1 MTYKELAER
10 ELEKAKRN
18 ILQAWNKPNVTAEE
32 LENLHRLVDYRKLVC
47 ELMNI
52 DVVVS
57 KKEITKEVAREI
69 FEEIEKFDRRPIP
82 ESKPVYIL
90 KQSDFDELKKKY
102 GVTDEVQH
110 S

>member
-18 ILQAWNKPNVTAEE
+18 LLQAWNKPNVTAEE
-32 LENLHRLVDYRKLVC
+32 LENLHRLLDYRKLVC
-47 ELMNI
+47 ELMNS

-69 FEEIEKFDRRPIP
+69 FEELEKEINSVRGMNFAI
-82 ESKPVYIL
+82 
-90 KQSDFDELKKKY
+90 QSLDHFIAELKKKY
-102 GVTDEVQH
+102 TKN
-110 S
+110 